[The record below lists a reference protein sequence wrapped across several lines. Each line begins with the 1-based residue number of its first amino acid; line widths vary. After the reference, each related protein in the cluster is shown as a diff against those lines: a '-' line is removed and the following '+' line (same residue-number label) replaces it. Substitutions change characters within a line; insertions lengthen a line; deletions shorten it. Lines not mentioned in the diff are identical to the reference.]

1 MHAFNHSFIHSFI
14 QVFPE
19 LLLRDS
25 ETDCEETWE
34 TPSLEDTD
42 GWPLFCSETPSMS
55 RFPAV
60 VNSLVFFFLALHS
73 HLL

>member
-25 ETDCEETWE
+25 ETDREETWE
-34 TPSLEDTD
+34 IPSLEDTD
-42 GWPLFCSETPSMS
+42 GWPSPVLNPPQCQG
-55 RFPAV
+55 
-60 VNSLVFFFLALHS
+60 FLQL
-73 HLL
+73 